1 MTLPRL
7 ARFLHALAD
16 LCDQRNSTGAM
27 RAVCYAAGFSAG
39 CDTREGSMADAAE
52 RLLAERRAAGELRMP
67 PEFAKAG
74 EVVEQGMGGY
84 ILPLP
89 MPNCVVVRLVRAP
102 DGTMTPEAA

>member
-1 MTLPRL
+1 
-7 ARFLHALAD
+7 
-16 LCDQRNSTGAM
+16 
-27 RAVCYAAGFSAG
+27 
-39 CDTREGSMADAAE
+39 
-52 RLLAERRAAGELRMP
+52 MP